1 MRSIAEVHFHP
12 SEEGHTMTDRKPKP
26 VRPRLEAL
34 VAQPRSAQG
43 AGQGSAGLGAAVGHD
58 GVFGRGAG

>member
-1 MRSIAEVHFHP
+1 MRSIAEVDFHP
-12 SEEGHTMTDRKPKP
+12 SEKGHTMTDRKPKP

-43 AGQGSAGLGAAVGHD
+43 AGQGSAGLDTAVGHD